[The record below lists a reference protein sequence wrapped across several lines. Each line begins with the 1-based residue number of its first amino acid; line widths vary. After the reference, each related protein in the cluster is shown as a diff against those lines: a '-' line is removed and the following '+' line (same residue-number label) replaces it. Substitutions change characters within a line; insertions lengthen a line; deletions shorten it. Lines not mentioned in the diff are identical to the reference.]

1 MARRAGVAKAK
12 LRVCAITGNP
22 SFRLVSRV
30 AHIMLRERRLER
42 DMVHG
47 RAVFGVA
54 AAAIGASL
62 LGMSGLAGPI
72 GTQLLLVFA
81 AVVALSLTRALP
93 RD

>member
-1 MARRAGVAKAK
+1 MR
-12 LRVCAITGNP
+12 AITGNP
-22 SFRLVSRV
+22 SFQLVSGV
-30 AHIMLRERRLER
+30 ARNMLGQWLLER

-81 AVVALSLTRALP
+81 AVVALTLTRALP